1 MRLRR
6 SISRFVPQDW
16 WTAAF
21 IFGLAVA
28 IVAVVGLVRSVPSG
42 ERAESTAPAE
52 WPGSPRPPAL
62 SAPGALV
69 SSEVRA
75 SGTIRVIHWIRAQA
89 PISQIVVAVPDR
101 PLPPGPPLARRVRV
115 EEAGGTVLAVT
126 SRVGS
131 RPRALAL
138 SRPARL
144 FRLTYE
150 LTGVVDRSASV
161 TGRALAG
168 VTFLHVDFARRTGP
182 TEVTVTG
189 SRVLNLGCVPTA
201 ADPVSRPCGA
211 PDGQGWSV
219 TLPTAERDGQVIAQL
234 DLGQVSWASA
244 S

>member
-1 MRLRR
+1 L
-6 SISRFVPQDW
+6 VL
-16 WTAAF
+16 
-21 IFGLAVA
+21 GLAVV
-28 IVAVVGLVRSVPSG
+28 IVAVVGLVRSVPLG
-42 ERAESTAPAE
+42 ERAGPPVVVA
-52 WPGSPRPPAL
+52 WPGPPRPPAL
-62 SAPGALV
+62 SQPGAVV

-75 SGTIRVIHWIRAQA
+75 SGTIRVIHWIRARA
-89 PISQIVVAVPDR
+89 PVSQVVVAVPDR
-101 PLPPGPPLARRVRV
+101 PLPPGPPFARGLRVDEV
-115 EEAGGTVLAVT
+115 GGTVLAVS

-131 RPRALAL
+131 RPRALVL

-189 SRVLNLGCVPTA
+189 SRVLNVGCVATA

-211 PDGQGWSV
+211 PGGQGWSV
-219 TLPTAERDGQVIAQL
+219 TLPIAEPDGQVVAQL
-234 DLGQVSWASA
+234 DLGQVSWASTPGPDGA
-244 S
+244 TAVAATARGSSR